1 MGYYR
6 GYGGRRRRSYRKWS
20 GRSAGPS
27 KYYELT
33 KLFGGAVGAIQS
45 AFLALEEEALDA
57 LLSDYGEIHGASPE
71 AYARKAFPKWKSG
84 ATKLSG
90 QTMERLVTLVPPYL
104 APVQRFEILR
114 QVVEKHRP
122 GTPYMSVHVDP
133 KKPEEGFAKL
143 DAVLATMKK
152 EDILAHVPEN
162 VLAAASWLCDN
173 DITAARAL
181 LAQAE
186 GRNNEIMRIAA
197 IEEVEL
203 LKSTVRAKQVQHA
216 TYSVEMPAGRL
227 TVSVHK
233 KSSCFV
239 ATACFGADSWETDTF
254 RRWRD
259 TVLIQHAAGR
269 AFISWYYRNG
279 PAIAW
284 LARRV
289 PGVLPMVRWVLRRF
303 AAQLLRSEARRNGNR
318 QLACERMRLFDG
330 KIGGEG

>member
-1 MGYYR
+1 MSYYR
-6 GYGGRRRRSYRKWS
+6 GYGGRRRSYRGWS
-20 GRSAGPS
+20 GRSVGPS
-27 KYYELT
+27 KYHELT
-33 KLFGGAVGAIQS
+33 RLFGGAVGAIQS
-45 AFLALEEEALDA
+45 AFLALDEEALDA

-84 ATKLSG
+84 AIKLSG

-104 APVQRFEILR
+104 EPAQRFEILR

-122 GTPYMSVHVDP
+122 RTTSTSVYVDP
-133 KKPEEGFAKL
+133 KNPEEGFAKL
-143 DAVLATMKK
+143 DAALATMKK

-186 GRNNEIMRIAA
+186 GKRNEIMRIAA
-197 IEEVEL
+197 IKEVEL

-216 TYSVEMPAGRL
+216 SYSVEMPAGRL

-239 ATACFGADSWETDTF
+239 ATTCFGPHALETDAF

-259 TVLIQHAAGR
+259 MVLIHHEAGR
-269 AFISWYYRNG
+269 AFITWYYRNG
-279 PAIAW
+279 PAIAR
-284 LARRV
+284 LVRHV
-289 PGVLPMVRWVLRRF
+289 PSALLLTRWTLRRF
-303 AAQLLRSEARRNGNR
+303 AAHLLRSEARCDGDKHI
-318 QLACERMRLFDG
+318 ACERMRKFES
-330 KIGGEG
+330 KNRGEG

>member
-6 GYGGRRRRSYRKWS
+6 GYGGRRRSYRRWS
-20 GRSAGPS
+20 GRSSGPS

-45 AFLALEEEALDA
+45 AFLALDEEALDA

-104 APVQRFEILR
+104 EPAQRFEILR

-122 GTPYMSVHVDP
+122 HTRHMSVHVDP

-152 EDILAHVPEN
+152 EDVLAHVPEN

-186 GRNNEIMRIAA
+186 GKSNEIMRIAA
-197 IEEVEL
+197 IKEVEL

-227 TVSVHK
+227 TVSVYK

-239 ATACFGADSWETDTF
+239 ATACFGSHALETETF

-259 TVLIQHAAGR
+259 TVLIHHEAGR
-269 AFISWYYRNG
+269 VFITWYYGNG
-279 PAIAW
+279 LMIARL
-284 LARRV
+284 LARL
-289 PGVLPMVRWVLRRF
+289 PGALPLTRWTLRRF
-303 AAQLLRSEARRNGNR
+303 ATYLLHSEAQCDSDKRF
-318 QLACERMRLFDG
+318 AYERMRHFDD
-330 KIGGEG
+330 KIEGGG

>member
-6 GYGGRRRRSYRKWS
+6 GSGGRRRSYRRWS
-20 GRSAGPS
+20 GRGAGPS

-45 AFLALEEEALDA
+45 AFLALDEEALDA

-90 QTMERLVTLVPPYL
+90 QTMERLVTFVPPYL
-104 APVQRFEILR
+104 APAQRFEILR

-122 GTPYMSVHVDP
+122 RTPYMSVHVDP
-133 KKPEEGFAKL
+133 KHPEEGFAKL
-143 DAVLATMKK
+143 DALLATMKK
-152 EDILAHVPEN
+152 EDILAHVPED

-186 GRNNEIMRIAA
+186 GKSNEIMRIAA
-197 IEEVEL
+197 IKEVEL
-203 LKSTVRAKQVQHA
+203 LKSTVRARQVQHA

-239 ATACFGADSWETDTF
+239 ATVCFGEHALETDTF

-259 TVLIQHAAGR
+259 TVLIHRAPGR
-269 AFISWYYRNG
+269 TFIAWYYGNG
-279 PAIAW
+279 PVIAQ
-284 LARRV
+284 LVQRV
-289 PGVLPMVRWVLRRF
+289 PGALPLARWALRRF
-303 AAQLLRSEARRNGNR
+303 AAQLLRSEVRCDGNK
-318 QLACERMRLFDG
+318 QLACERMRQLDD
-330 KIGGEG
+330 KIVGEG